1 MPKFDIF
8 LFNNNA
14 QPTLWVPAAELG
26 ALAVLSALDTA
37 PGFQS
42 SLGLWSRGAGSGG
55 FPQPNSIGSRR
66 PQAVWQQVLVEV
78 GKGKGQGFCPS
89 TFCISFA
96 FLVMGLKA
104 GTHSPTHP

>member
-37 PGFQS
+37 SGFQS
-42 SLGLWSRGAGSGG
+42 SL
-55 FPQPNSIGSRR
+55 
-66 PQAVWQQVLVEV
+66 
-78 GKGKGQGFCPS
+78 
-89 TFCISFA
+89 
-96 FLVMGLKA
+96 
-104 GTHSPTHP
+104 